1 MRKRFFLRLWVAFV
15 LLWLPMGIALAQ
27 TSKSKATITMAFKNE
42 PLPSVFKRL
51 EKVSDYKVLFSYQDV
66 EHYKATGSVKS
77 ASIDKT
83 MQTIIGAAPLVYEV
97 NGNFVNVIKG
107 KATKVKRTVKT
118 VKGTVVSSKDGYPL
132 IGAVIYVVGTNNKA
146 FADENGHFELDNVE
160 DGRILRVAYLGCK
173 SKTLS
178 PKPQMSIALDDDE
191 TAIDEV
197 VVTGYGNTVKGNF
210 TGAASNIK
218 VDDILMAGASTI
230 DQMLQGQ
237 VPGMLVQQETGM
249 VGASSKIRV
258 RGTSSLLGSQNPV
271 WVVDGVVQ
279 RDPQPFNSEDN
290 TTFSVDADD
299 ITKLA
304 GNAISWLNPNDIET
318 ITVLKD
324 ASATAIYGSEAAN
337 GVIVITTKKAQ
348 AGKVAVTYSGDFSI
362 GQRPSYGLYDR
373 MNSNEMM
380 QFSKEMYEDRVSYPS
395 NILNVGYAGLLHSYL
410 NKEISKEE
418 FDAGYTQMANQNTDW
433 FSELF
438 RNSFSHKH
446 TVSVSGGSEKVQNRT
461 SIGYNNEQGDAI
473 GNSSTLFS
481 AVSTS
486 TINLFDK
493 KLIVNVNLKGSTRKV
508 KGFAYD
514 VDPFKYAYSTSRVI
528 PMYNADGSLYYH
540 ERWANEE
547 STVTKGKKSYLYNIK
562 NEIANTGSESNTKMW
577 GATVDLKWKV
587 VPHLEYQG
595 LLSYTSTSTDTKQY
609 ATDQSFYVAALRGYD
624 YGEFTNSDAEIGYS
638 RLPFGGLLE
647 TGLSD
652 ISSLTIRNALV
663 YDNLFAEKHRLV
675 AQVGIESNAVKTKGN
690 SMGRYGYLYNRG
702 ETFAKLPLTYYDPV
716 MEKTEDNDLVYGS
729 AEIINKVSNKLSE
742 YFSLAYTFDDR
753 YVVNFNGRMDASN
766 RFGQD
771 QNHKFE
777 PTWSAG
783 VKWRMASE
791 KWMQK
796 QDVINNFDVF
806 ASFGYQGNAVE
817 SVSPFLIAK
826 DGGVNEYYNDYILT
840 IKSLPYADLG
850 WEKTKTYNI
859 GLDAAFL
866 KGRLNFTFNY
876 FKKISDVLSSR
887 NIPIENGMENSI
899 VDGGEMTNSGYDFV
913 ITVLPIRTKDF
924 TWQVSLNTS
933 VTNNAVNKN
942 QRINTLSDYLNG
954 SAVVDGK
961 PFSTFYSYK
970 FKGLNPE
977 DGTPMFE
984 NMDVENAETPLA
996 YLVES
1001 GKYTPDFSGG
1011 LNMMFKYKNWS
1022 LYTLFSVQW
1031 GGHSRLPN
1039 LYDTASNYGIPTP
1052 EQNVSKDL
1060 IDRWRKP
1067 GDVTSVPSIPTAS
1080 AYITLPNTAQVSS
1093 TEGRLYEMYNNSD
1106 VRVANTDFIRCRS
1119 ISLSYDFASKILSG
1133 LGLSR
1138 LTLKGSMTNPFLW
1151 ARNKKWKGIDPETGN
1166 WPTRRITSLSIQAMF

>member
-1 MRKRFFLRLWVAFV
+1 MRRRIFFRAWIAFV
-15 LLWLPMGIALAQ
+15 LVWLPMGIVWSQ
-27 TSKSKATITMAFKNE
+27 TGKSKTSVTMEFKNE
-42 PLPSVFKRL
+42 SLPSIFKRL
-51 EKVSDYKVLFSYQDV
+51 EKVSVYKVQFSYQDV
-66 EHYKATGSVKS
+66 ENYKATGNVKG
-77 ASIDKT
+77 ASIDKA
-83 MQTIIGAAPLVYEV
+83 MHTIIGSYPLIYEV
-97 NGNFVNVIKG
+97 DGHFVNVIKR
-107 KATKVKRTVKT
+107 KAPEKHHTKT
-118 VKGTVVSSKDGYPL
+118 VNGIVTSFKDGYPL
-132 IGAVIYVVGTNNKA
+132 AGAVVYVVGSSNKA
-146 FADENGHFELDNVE
+146 FADEQGRFQLNNVE
-160 DGRILRVAYLGCK
+160 NGAQLRVAYIGCK

-178 PKPQMSIALDDDE
+178 AKPNMSIALEDDE

-210 TGAASNIK
+210 TGSAANIK
-218 VDDILMAGASTI
+218 VDDVLMAGASTI

-249 VGASSKIRV
+249 VGATSKVRV

-279 RDPQPFNSEDN
+279 RDPQPFDSEDN
-290 TTFSVDADD
+290 TKFSVDSDD

-304 GNAISWLNPNDIET
+304 GNAISWLNPNDIES

-348 AGKVAVTYSGDFSI
+348 AGKVSISYSGDFSI
-362 GQRPSYGLYDR
+362 GQRPSYGLYNQ
-373 MNSNEMM
+373 MNSNELM
-380 QFSKEMYEDRVSYPS
+380 QLSKEMYEDRVSYPS
-395 NILNVGYAGLLHSYL
+395 NVLNVGYAGLLKSYL

-418 FDAGYTQMANQNTDW
+418 FDAGYMKMARQNTDW

-438 RNSFSHKH
+438 RNSFSNKH
-446 TVSVSGGSEKVQNRT
+446 TISISGGSEKIQNRT

-473 GNSSTLFS
+473 GNSSTLFTAIS
-481 AVSTS
+481 NS

-493 KLIVNVNLKGSTRKV
+493 KLILNVNLKGSARKV
-508 KGFAYD
+508 KGFAYG
-514 VDPFKYAYSTSRVI
+514 VDPFEYAYNTSRVI
-528 PMYNADGSLYYH
+528 PMYNEDGSLFYH
-540 ERWANEE
+540 EKWANEE
-547 STVTKGKKSYLYNIK
+547 STVVKGKNSYLYNIK

-577 GATVDLKWKV
+577 GATVDLKWKII
-587 VPHLEYQG
+587 PHLEYQG

-609 ATDQSFYVAALRGYD
+609 ATDKSFYIAALRGYD
-624 YGEFTNSDAEIGYS
+624 YGEFSNSAAEIGYS

-652 ISSLTIRNALV
+652 ISSLTVRNALV

-675 AQVGIESNAVKTKGN
+675 AQVGIETNAVKTKGN
-690 SMGRYGYLYNRG
+690 TMARYGYLYNRG
-702 ETFAKLPLTYYDPV
+702 ETFAKLPLTYYDP
-716 MEKTEDNDLVYGS
+716 TFDATQDNDLVYGS
-729 AEIINKVSNKLSE
+729 AQIINKVNNKLSE

-783 VKWRMASE
+783 AKWRLASE

-796 QDVINNFDVF
+796 QNVINNFDLY

-826 DGGVNEYYNDYILT
+826 DGGVNEYYNDYILI

-859 GLDAAFL
+859 GLDATFL

-887 NIPIENGMENSI
+887 NIPIENGMENSV

-913 ITVLPIRTKDF
+913 VTVLPIRIKDF

-942 QRINTLSDYLNG
+942 QRINTLKDYLDG

-984 NMDVENAETPLA
+984 NMDVENAESPLA

-1039 LYDTASNYGIPTP
+1039 LYDTSSNYGIPTP

-1060 IDRWRKP
+1060 MDRWRKS
-1067 GDVTSVPSIPTAS
+1067 GDITDVPSIPTAS
-1080 AYITLPNTAQVSS
+1080 AYITLPNTAQVASS
-1093 TEGRLYEMYNNSD
+1093 EGRLYEMYNYSD
-1106 VRVANTDFIRCRS
+1106 VRVASTDFIRCRS
-1119 ISLSYDFASKILSG
+1119 ISLSYDFTSNILSS

-1151 ARNKKWKGIDPETGN
+1151 ARDKKWKGIDPETGS

>member
-1 MRKRFFLRLWVAFV
+1 MRRKIFFRAWIAFV
-15 LLWLPMGIALAQ
+15 LVWLPLGIVGAQ
-27 TSKSKATITMAFKNE
+27 TSKGKTAITMEFKNE
-42 PLPSVFKRL
+42 SLPSVFKRL
-51 EKVSDYKVLFSYQDV
+51 EKVSVYKVQFSYQDV
-66 EHYKATGSVKS
+66 ENYKATGSLRG
-77 ASIDKT
+77 ASIDKA
-83 MQTIIGAAPLVYEV
+83 MQTIIGSNPLTYEV
-97 NGNFVNVIKG
+97 DGHFVNVAKG
-107 KATKVKRTVKT
+107 KAREIRHAKS
-118 VKGTVVSSKDGYPL
+118 VKGIVTSSKDGYPL
-132 IGAVIYVVGTNNKA
+132 VGAVVYVVGSNNKA
-146 FADENGHFELDNVE
+146 FADEQGRFLLNDVE
-160 DGRILRVAYLGCK
+160 DGAQLRVAYIGCK
-173 SKTLS
+173 SKTL
-178 PKPQMSIALDDDE
+178 PAKPNMSIALEDDE

-210 TGAASNIK
+210 TGAATNVK
-218 VDDILMAGASTI
+218 VDDVLMAGASTI

-249 VGASSKIRV
+249 VGASSKVRV

-304 GNAISWLNPNDIET
+304 GNAISWLNPNDIES

-348 AGKVAVTYSGDFSI
+348 VGKVSVSYSGDFSI
-362 GQRPSYGLYDR
+362 GQRPSYGLYNQ
-373 MNSNEMM
+373 MNSNELM

-395 NILNVGYAGLLHSYL
+395 NILNVGYAGLLKSYL
-410 NKEISKEE
+410 NKEISKDE
-418 FDAGYTQMANQNTDW
+418 FDAGYTKMANQNTDW

-446 TVSVSGGSEKVQNRT
+446 TISISGGSEKIQNRT

-473 GNSSTLFS
+473 GNSSTLFTAIS
-481 AVSTS
+481 NS
-486 TINLFDK
+486 TINLLDK
-493 KLIVNVNLKGSTRKV
+493 KLIVNVNLKGSARRV
-508 KGFAYD
+508 KGFAYG
-514 VDPFKYAYSTSRVI
+514 VDPFEYAYGTSRVI
-528 PMYNADGSLYYH
+528 PMYNEDGSLYYH
-540 ERWANEE
+540 EKWADEE
-547 STVTKGKKSYLYNIK
+547 STVVHGKKSYLYNIK
-562 NEIANTGSESNTKMW
+562 NEINNTGSESNTKMW
-577 GATVDLKWKV
+577 GATVDLKWKII
-587 VPHLEYQG
+587 PDLEYQG

-624 YGEFTNSDAEIGYS
+624 YGAYTNASPEIGYS

-652 ISSLTIRNALV
+652 VSSLTIRNALV
-663 YDNLFAEKHRLV
+663 YDKLFKEKHRLV
-675 AQVGIESNAVKTKGN
+675 AQLGIETNAVKTKGN
-690 SMGRYGYLYNRG
+690 TISRYGYLYNRG
-702 ETFAKLPLTYYDPV
+702 ESFTNPPLTYYDPI
-716 MEKTEDNDLVYGS
+716 MEETKNNDFVYGTAS
-729 AEIINKVSNKLSE
+729 ILNKVNNKLSE
-742 YFSLAYTFDDR
+742 YFSVAYTYDDR
-753 YVVNFNGRMDASN
+753 YVLNLNGRMDASN

-771 QNHKFE
+771 TNHKFE
-777 PTWSAG
+777 PTWSVGA
-783 VKWRMASE
+783 KWRMASE

-796 QDVINNFDVF
+796 QQIVNNLDLYT
-806 ASFGYQGNAVE
+806 SFGYQGNAVE
-817 SVSPFLIAK
+817 SVSPYLIAK
-826 DGGVNEYYNDYILT
+826 DGGVNEYFNDYILT
-840 IKSLPYADLG
+840 IKSLPYDALG
-850 WEKTKTYNI
+850 WEKTKTINV
-859 GLDAAFL
+859 GLDATFL

-887 NIPIENGMENSI
+887 NIPHENGMENSI

-913 ITVLPIRTKDF
+913 VTVVPIRTRDF
-924 TWQVSLNTS
+924 SWQLSLNTS
-933 VTNNAVNKN
+933 VANNAINKN
-942 QRINTLSDYLNG
+942 QRINTLSDYLDG

-984 NMDVENAETPLA
+984 NMDVKDAESPLA

-1001 GKYTPDFSGG
+1001 GKFTPDFSGG

-1022 LYTLFSVQW
+1022 LYALFSVQW

-1039 LYDTASNYGIPTP
+1039 LYDTSSNYGVPTP

-1060 IDRWRKP
+1060 IGRWRKP
-1067 GDVTSVPSIPTAS
+1067 GDVTDIPSIPTSS
-1080 AYITLPNTAQVSS
+1080 AYIDLPNTAQVTS
-1093 TEGRLYEMYNNSD
+1093 TEGRLYDMYNHSD

-1119 ISLSYDFASKILSG
+1119 LSLSYDFTSSILSS

-1138 LTLKGSMTNPFLW
+1138 LTLKASMTNPFLW
-1151 ARNKKWKGIDPETGN
+1151 ARDKKWKGIDPETGS
-1166 WPTRRITSLSIQAMF
+1166 WPTRRMTSLSVQAMF

>member
-1 MRKRFFLRLWVAFV
+1 MFFRAWIFIIFLCLPLNFV
-15 LLWLPMGIALAQ
+15 LAQ
-27 TSKSKATITMAFKNE
+27 TGQGKGGCTMEFKNE

-51 EKVSDYKVLFSYQDV
+51 EKVSVYKILFSYPDV
-66 EHYKATGSVKS
+66 ENFKATGSVKG

-83 MQTIIGAAPLVYEV
+83 MSVIIGNSPLTYEV
-97 NGNFVNVIKG
+97 DGRFVNVSKGKNTKKQRATSIKG
-107 KATKVKRTVKT
+107 
-118 VKGTVVSSKDGYPL
+118 VVISSKDGYPL
-132 IGAVIYVVGTNNKA
+132 AGAIVSVVGSAIKTV
-146 FADENGHFELDNVE
+146 ADDNGHFELDGVE
-160 DGRILRVAYLGCK
+160 SGKHLKVDYLGFK
-173 SKTLS
+173 SRVMLA
-178 PKPQMSIALDDDE
+178 KPQMSVVLEDDE
-191 TAIDEV
+191 KAIDEV
-197 VVTGYGNTVKGNF
+197 IVTGYGNAIKGNF
-210 TGAASNIK
+210 TGAATSVK
-218 VDDILMAGASTI
+218 VDDVLMAGASTI

-237 VPGMLVQQETGM
+237 VSGMLVQQETGM

-304 GNAISWLNPNDIET
+304 GNAISWLNPNDIES

-348 AGKVAVTYSGDFSI
+348 AGKVSVSYNGDFSI
-362 GQRPSYGLYDR
+362 GQRPSYGLYNQ

-380 QFSKEMYEDRVSYPS
+380 QFSQEMYEDRVSYPS
-395 NILNVGYAGLLHSYL
+395 NILNVGYAGLLQSYL
-410 NKEISKEE
+410 NKQISKEE
-418 FDAGYTQMANQNTDW
+418 FEAGYTKMAGQNTDW

-446 TVSVSGGSEKVQNRT
+446 TVSISGGSDLIQNRT

-481 AVSTS
+481 AISNS
-486 TINLFDK
+486 TIRLFDR
-493 KLIVNVNLKGSTRKV
+493 KLTINVNLKGSSRKV
-508 KGFAYD
+508 YGFAYD
-514 VDPFKYAYSTSRVI
+514 VDPFTYAYSTSRVI
-528 PMYNADGSLYYH
+528 PMYNEDGSLYYH
-540 ERWANEE
+540 QKWANSE
-547 STVTKGKKSYLYNIK
+547 SDVVPGKSSYLYNIK

-577 GATVDLKWKV
+577 GATIDLKWKII
-587 VPHLEYQG
+587 PDLEYQG
-595 LLSYTSTSTDTKQY
+595 LLSYTSSSTDTKQY
-609 ATDQSFYVAALRGYD
+609 DTDKSFYVAGIRGYD
-624 YGEFTNSDAEIGYS
+624 YGEYANSSAEIGYS
-638 RLPFGGLLE
+638 KLPFGGLLN

-652 ISSLTIRNALV
+652 ISSLTVRNALV
-663 YDNLFAEKHRLV
+663 YDKNFAEKHRLV
-675 AQVGIESNAVKTKGN
+675 AQLGIETNAVKTKGN
-690 SMGRYGYLYNRG
+690 SMLRYGYLYNRG
-702 ETFAKLPLTYYDPV
+702 ETFANPPMSYYSPTLQSDMPNELAYTTAT
-716 MEKTEDNDLVYGS
+716 ML
-729 AEIINKVSNKLSE
+729 NKVSNKLSE
-742 YFSLAYTFDDR
+742 YFSLAYTYDDR
-753 YVVNFNGRMDASN
+753 YVINVNGRVDASN

-771 QNHKFE
+771 NNHKFE
-777 PTWSAG
+777 PTWSIG
-783 VKWRMASE
+783 GKWRLASE
-791 KWMQK
+791 KFMKK
-796 QDVINNFDVF
+796 QQVVNNFDLY

-817 SVSPFLIAK
+817 SVSPYLIAK
-826 DGGVNEYYNDYILT
+826 DGGVNEYYNDYVLT
-840 IKSLPYADLG
+840 IKSLPYSDLG

-866 KGRLNFTFNY
+866 NGRLNFTFNY

-887 NIPIENGMENSI
+887 NIPRENGMENAI
-899 VDGGEMTNSGYDFV
+899 VDGGEMTNTGYDFV
-913 ITVLPIRTKDF
+913 VTVIPVRTRDF
-924 TWQVSLNTS
+924 SWQVSLNTS

-942 QRINTLSDYLNG
+942 QRINTLNDYLNG

-970 FKGLNPE
+970 FKGLNSE
-977 DGTPMFE
+977 DGIPEFE
-984 NMDVENAETPLA
+984 NMDVENAESPLA

-1001 GKYTPDFSGG
+1001 GKFTPSFSGG

-1039 LYDTASNYGIPTP
+1039 LYDTSSNYGVPTP
-1052 EQNVSKDL
+1052 EQNVSRDL

-1067 GDVTSVPSIPTAS
+1067 GDVTDVPSIPTSS
-1080 AYITLPNTAQVSS
+1080 AYINLPNTTQVASS
-1093 TEGRLYEMYNNSD
+1093 EGRLYDMYNYSD

-1119 ISLSYDFASKILSG
+1119 LSLSYDFTSKVLSS

-1151 ARNKKWKGIDPETGN
+1151 ARDKKWKGIDPETGS
-1166 WPTRRITSLSIQAMF
+1166 WPTRRITSLSVQAMF

>member
-1 MRKRFFLRLWVAFV
+1 MRKRIFLRAWVAFV
-15 LLWLPMGIALAQ
+15 LLWMPMGIAFAQ
-27 TSKSKATITMAFKNE
+27 TGKGKPTVTMEFKNE
-42 PLPSVFKRL
+42 SLPSVFKRL
-51 EKVSDYKVLFSYQDV
+51 ERVSVYKVLFSYQDV
-66 EHYKATGSVKS
+66 ENFKATGILKG
-77 ASIDKT
+77 ASIDKA
-83 MQTIIGAAPLVYEV
+83 MQTILGGHPLTYQVD
-97 NGNFVNVIKG
+97 GHFVNVTKG
-107 KATKVKRTVKT
+107 KTKGKQSLHTVR
-118 VKGTVVSSKDGYPL
+118 GMVVSSKDGGPL
-132 IGAVIYVVGTNNKA
+132 IGAVVYVLGTNNKA
-146 FADENGHFELDNVE
+146 FVDEQGHFELNDVE
-160 DGRILRVAYLGCK
+160 SGKMLRVAYLGCK
-173 SKTLS
+173 SKT
-178 PKPQMSIALDDDE
+178 IAAKSQVYVSLDDE
-191 TAIDEV
+191 ENTIGEV

-210 TGAASNIK
+210 TGAANSVK

-258 RGTSSLLGSQNPV
+258 RGTSSLLGSQEPV

-290 TTFSVDADD
+290 TKFSVDADD

-304 GNAISWLNPNDIET
+304 GNAISWLNPNDIES

-337 GVIVITTKKAQ
+337 GVIVVTTKKAQ
-348 AGKVAVTYSGDFSI
+348 AGKVSISYSGDFSI

-380 QFSKEMYEDRVSYPS
+380 QFSKELYEDRVSYPS

-418 FDAGYTQMANQNTDW
+418 FDAGYMKMANQNTDW

-446 TVSVSGGSEKVQNRT
+446 TVSISGGSDKILNRT

-481 AVSTS
+481 AISNS
-486 TINLFDK
+486 TINLFNK
-493 KLIVNVNLKGSTRKV
+493 KLIVNVNLKGSARKV
-508 KGFAYD
+508 NGFAYG
-514 VDPFKYAYSTSRVI
+514 VNPFEYAYNTSRVI
-528 PMYNADGSLYYH
+528 PMYNEDGSLYYH
-540 ERWANEE
+540 EKWSDEE
-547 STVTKGKKSYLYNIK
+547 STVVHGKKSYLYNIK
-562 NEIANTGSESNTKMW
+562 NEIANTGSESNTKTW
-577 GATVDLKWKV
+577 GATVDLKWKI

-595 LLSYTSTSTDTKQY
+595 LLSYSSSSTDTKQY
-609 ATDQSFYVAALRGYD
+609 ASDKSFYVSSLRGYD
-624 YGEFTNSDAEIGYS
+624 YGEFSNSSKEIGYS

-652 ISSLTIRNALV
+652 ISNLTVRNALV
-663 YDNLFAEKHRLV
+663 YDNLFTEKHRLV
-675 AQVGIESNAVKTKGN
+675 GQVGIESNAVKTKGN
-690 SMGRYGYLYNRG
+690 KISRYGYLYNRG
-702 ETFAKLPLTYYDPV
+702 ETFAKLPLTYYDYV
-716 MEKTEDNDLVYGS
+716 MDETKDNDLAYGS
-729 AEIINKVSNKLSE
+729 AEIINRASNKLSE
-742 YFSLAYTFDDR
+742 YFSLAYTYDDR

-771 QNHKFE
+771 KNHKFE
-777 PTWSAG
+777 PTWSVGA
-783 VKWRMASE
+783 KWRLASE
-791 KWMQK
+791 KWMQP
-796 QDVINNFDVF
+796 QSIVNNFDIY

-817 SVSPFLIAK
+817 AVSPFLIAK
-826 DGGVNEYYNDYILT
+826 DGGVNEYYNDYVLT
-840 IKSLPYADLG
+840 IKSLPYSDLG
-850 WEKTKTYNI
+850 WEKTKTYNF
-859 GLDAAFL
+859 GLDATFL

-887 NIPIENGMENSI
+887 HIPIENGMENSV

-942 QRINTLSDYLNG
+942 QRINTLSDYLDG

-984 NMDVENAETPLA
+984 NMDVENAESPLA

-1039 LYDTASNYGIPTP
+1039 LYDMSSNYGIPTP
-1052 EQNVSKDL
+1052 EQNVSTDL
-1060 IDRWRKP
+1060 IGRWRKP
-1067 GDVTSVPSIPTAS
+1067 GDVTDVPSIPSSS
-1080 AYITLPNTAQVSS
+1080 AYINLPNTAQVASS
-1093 TEGRLYEMYNNSD
+1093 EANLYDMYNHSD

-1119 ISLSYDFASKILSG
+1119 ISLSYDFPSNVISC

-1151 ARNKKWKGIDPETGN
+1151 ARDKKWKGIDPETGN